1 MSTANE
7 QAGRLLA
14 LALDTFK
21 NGEAGD
27 DLAYIERLVSKAA
40 DLIKNEGASE

>member
-1 MSTANE
+1 MSAANE

-21 NGEAGD
+21 NGEASD
-27 DLAYIERLVSKAA
+27 DLAYIEQLISKAHN
-40 DLIKNEGASE
+40 LLERGE